1 MSLLI
6 PGNCASPTF
15 FSVWIEVWRFVL
27 LYFICWIDVP
37 CEIGVKETHARI
49 EQTGNSIF
57 FQKFYF
63 IDAVVVVD
71 NFDNLIARQIFQ
83 QEIDKKQFQWSTA
96 LYTFLLLSISTYVY
110 LYLSRPVYQSTYHL
124 YLNTYIYLRVYLSTY
139 KPTWYIYLS
148 IYLPTCKSTYLP
160 SLPHCLYIP
169 TFISLYLYIPTC
181 ISLYLYLYLPTCI
194 YLNRT
199 RANHDNYSHKITRSI
214 ETV

>member
-124 YLNTYIYLRVYLSTY
+124 YLKTYIYLRVYLSTY

-148 IYLPTCKSTYLP
+148 IYLPVNLSTYHLYLTAYIFLP
-160 SLPHCLYIP
+160 LYLS
-169 TFISLYLYIPTC
+169 TFI
-181 ISLYLYLYLPTCI
+181 YLPVYHSTYIYI
-194 YLNRT
+194 YLPVST
-199 RANHDNYSHKITRSI
+199 
-214 ETV
+214 

>member
-6 PGNCASPTF
+6 PGNCASTTF

-148 IYLPTCKSTYLP
+148 IYLPVNLSTYRLYLTAYIFLP
-160 SLPHCLYIP
+160 LYLS
-169 TFISLYLYIPTC
+169 TFI
-181 ISLYLYLYLPTCI
+181 YLPVYHSTYIYI
-194 YLNRT
+194 YLPVST
-199 RANHDNYSHKITRSI
+199 
-214 ETV
+214 

>member
-1 MSLLI
+1 MFIFYISATFFYRALRISQMSLLI
-6 PGNCASPTF
+6 PGNCASTTF

-83 QEIDKKQFQWSTA
+83 QEIDKNSSNEVPPSIPFYFYLYLPTFISTS
-96 LYTFLLLSISTYVY
+96 LDLFINLPTISTSIPISTYVY
-110 LYLSRPVYQSTYHL
+110 
-124 YLNTYIYLRVYLSTY
+124 IYLPTNLPGTSIYLSTY
-139 KPTWYIYLS
+139 L
-148 IYLPTCKSTYLP
+148 
-160 SLPHCLYIP
+160 
-169 TFISLYLYIPTC
+169 
-181 ISLYLYLYLPTCI
+181 
-194 YLNRT
+194 
-199 RANHDNYSHKITRSI
+199 
-214 ETV
+214 